1 MRLTSDRTAN
11 RIRSNS
17 NSYTA
22 GFVLKMDGC
31 TQPWDTR
38 KNRAAAQHATRESSS
53 FARTPSWYLSLMR
66 ELKENS
72 RLRTERRTNCPS
84 AAAFLRFGIRLKSAN
99 LKIDLRR

>member
-66 ELKENS
+66 ELPARKFTTQNRKADELPIGRCLLTVRDSTEKRESEN
-72 RLRTERRTNCPS
+72 
-84 AAAFLRFGIRLKSAN
+84 
-99 LKIDLRR
+99 